1 MFSTSLIMKRLYYC
15 IKCINIQK
23 VTTKS
28 GIIVYSC
35 TLFPKRRGI
44 DETTL
49 ACSCYSGSLKLFVK
63 AVGNHV
69 KQ

>member
-1 MFSTSLIMKRLYYC
+1 M
-15 IKCINIQK
+15 QK

-28 GIIVYSC
+28 EIIVYSC

-49 ACSCYSGSLKLFVK
+49 ACSCYSSGLKLFVK